1 MKEATPRVFRGE
13 SSSGKPVDYALYALL
28 LMLVCKI
35 RGVKQASE

>member
-1 MKEATPRVFRGE
+1 MKEATLRVFRGE
-13 SSSGKPVDYALYALL
+13 SSSGKPVDYALL